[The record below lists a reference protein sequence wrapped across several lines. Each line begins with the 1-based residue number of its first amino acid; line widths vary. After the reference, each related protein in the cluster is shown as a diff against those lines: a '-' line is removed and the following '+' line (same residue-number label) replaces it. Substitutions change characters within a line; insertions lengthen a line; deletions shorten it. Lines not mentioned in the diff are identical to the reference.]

1 MACVGVGNVGRSW
14 AVVFARAG
22 WEVALWDLAPEACA
36 RAAPLIRGAC
46 EDLRAAGLLDDVE
59 ATLARIRPAASLEAA
74 LEGAVHF
81 QESAAEAVEVKRA
94 LFERLDA
101 LASPEA
107 ILASSTSA
115 IPGSAF
121 LEHLPGRARALVAHP
136 VNPPHLIPLVE
147 ICAAPW
153 TSAEAVGRTVA
164 TMRAVSQSPVV
175 LKKEVPGFL
184 LNRLQWA
191 LLAEALHLVGEGY
204 CSTDDIDAVLKDGLA
219 LRWAFIGPFEV
230 GHLNAA
236 QGLKGY
242 FEVLAEAFQRVQQSL
257 KTDYVAD
264 PATIQRAHDA
274 LADRIPVHDIPERQ
288 AWRDRRLMA
297 LRRHLS
303 AARETIGE
311 PVPMRR
317 NDPNG

>member
-1 MACVGVGNVGRSW
+1 MACVAVGTVGRSW

-22 WEVALWDLAPEACA
+22 WQVALWDAAPQACA
-36 RAAPLIRGAC
+36 LAAPLIRGAC
-46 EDLRAAGLLDDVE
+46 EDLRSTGLLDDVE
-59 ATLARIRPAASLEAA
+59 ATLARIRQAPSLEDA
-74 LEGAVHF
+74 LDGAVHV
-81 QESAAEAVEVKRA
+81 QESAAEAVEVKQA

-121 LEHLPGRARALVAHP
+121 LGHLPGRARALVAHP

-147 ICAAPW
+147 ICAPPW
-153 TSAEAVGRTVA
+153 TSAETVRQTVA
-164 TMRAVSQSPVV
+164 TLRAVDQSPVV
-175 LKKEVPGFL
+175 LNKEIPGFL

-204 CSTDDIDAVLKDGLA
+204 CTSDDIDTVLKDGLA

-242 FEVLAEAFQRVQQSL
+242 FDVLADAFNRVQQSL

-264 PATIQRAHDA
+264 TATIERAHDA
-274 LADRIPVHDIPERQ
+274 LADRIPVSDIPKRQ

-303 AARETIGE
+303 EARETIG
-311 PVPMRR
+311 
-317 NDPNG
+317 